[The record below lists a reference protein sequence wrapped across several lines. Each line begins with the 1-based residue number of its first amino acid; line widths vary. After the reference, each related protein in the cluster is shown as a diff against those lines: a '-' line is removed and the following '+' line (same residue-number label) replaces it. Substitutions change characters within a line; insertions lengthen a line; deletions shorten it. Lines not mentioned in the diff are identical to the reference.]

1 MGQRDFAS
9 PPPTTLSTKHFP
21 FPHHLRHTFHDV
33 SKKNFI
39 SGGVGGQFTPFFRKN
54 RIFYGFCYLSI
65 IKKIRLFCAAPPEF
79 ITGPILT
86 ILGFKWPL
94 KNGPVP
100 FQEKIEVFKMLHC
113 KKCSSFSDDVI
124 LRARQIEIF
133 SGSLKSF
140 ENQPLLC
147 RYLLICL
154 YRLLILQHSVEDGQ
168 YQAFLLF

>member
-1 MGQRDFAS
+1 MRDCDFSAVHVIFFATYS
-9 PPPTTLSTKHFP
+9 AWMCFFFLLDIP
-21 FPHHLRHTFHDV
+21 FVLHLF
-33 SKKNFI
+33 
-39 SGGVGGQFTPFFRKN
+39 
-54 RIFYGFCYLSI
+54 
-65 IKKIRLFCAAPPEF
+65 KKIRLFCAAPHEL
-79 ITGPILT
+79 IIGPILT
-86 ILGFKWPL
+86 FLGLKWPL
-94 KNGPVP
+94 KNGPWSC
-100 FQEKIEVFKMLHC
+100 QEKIEVFKMLHG

-154 YRLLILQHSVEDGQ
+154 YRLLILQHSVEDGR